1 MLYDLQNKNVF
12 SVRLKLGYCWF
23 GGHLSGGR
31 VFQALGAATLN
42 RSRKRFPADGS
53 RSTNYSG
60 WTPILTKR
68 AIRYSPTRSRR
79 CHAMHRG
86 CRMCWPRGVAE

>member
-1 MLYDLQNKNVF
+1 MYTSTIEKMLKIFQSVRKGVGMCMLYDLQNKNVF

-60 WTPILTKR
+60 
-68 AIRYSPTRSRR
+68 
-79 CHAMHRG
+79 
-86 CRMCWPRGVAE
+86 